1 MKKYRSLIVI
11 LFATLLFSC
20 NSQSSKNNQKEE
32 TGNHIKA
39 DFVLTNGKIYT
50 VNEKKPWAEAIAV
63 QGNKIVFVGSSK
75 DVQSFV
81 GKETRIG
88 NLEGKLVT
96 AGLVDSHLHAISGA
110 AANSGVW
117 VAGISD
123 VDSVLATIR
132 KYADDNPERKV
143 IFGWGYGLDLFGPEG
158 PSKELLDKAVADK
171 PVYIVRGD
179 GHSAWANTKALELA
193 NVDKNTPD
201 PAPPAGVFG
210 RDKEGNPTGA
220 INGGPANAWMINN
233 LPDAITPESIGY
245 TAQPMLNA
253 ISELGITTLFDA
265 GAIIAT
271 DASFQTLVNIDNA
284 GKMPMRYFASHY
296 INASYQAEDAIKRLI
311 ELDSTYKSP
320 NFSIVALKVTTDG
333 VVENRKAALFDPYND
348 GSGSGALNFP
358 EEEVIRISID
368 AAKEG
373 YDLYFHTLGD
383 RAVSL
388 GLDAA
393 EAVRKEGLDET
404 HITLSHVQLVAK
416 KDYPRFN
423 QADVFINST
432 GGWWIFSNEELERE
446 ALGDRVN
453 DEYPYRFMI
462 EQGVILTQGS
472 DYPADARINPFIHMD
487 GSVNRRYFEFPPS
500 MKVKNPTNCLSVK
513 EAIESYT
520 INGAKLLHMED
531 KIGSLEVGKLA
542 DLIVL
547 DKNFIENSP
556 VKIHDTK
563 VLMTM
568 MDGKIWH
575 DLIFG
580 WGDSIDDKV
589 PEAPK
594 ELLQCTHNSLDNHK
608 QSH

>member
-1 MKKYRSLIVI
+1 MKNLKSLII
-11 LFATLLFSC
+11 LLFAILLFSC
-20 NSQSSKNNQKEE
+20 DSKSSQKNQDHQA
-32 TGNHIKA
+32 THSDDA
-39 DFVLTNGKIYT
+39 DYVLTNGKIYT

-81 GKETRIG
+81 GKETRVG

-123 VDSVLATIR
+123 VKTVLATIR
-132 KYADDNPERKV
+132 KFADENPERKV

-158 PSKELLDKAVADK
+158 PSKELLDKAVSDK

-210 RDKEGNPTGA
+210 RDKDGNPTGA
-220 INGGPANAWMINN
+220 INGGPANAWMINH
-233 LPDAITPESIGY
+233 LPGAITPESIGY

-296 INASYQAEDAIKRLI
+296 INASYQAKDAIKRLI

-320 NFSIVALKVTTDG
+320 NFSIIALKVTTDG
-333 VVENRKAALFDPYND
+333 VVENRKAALFEPYND

-358 EEEVIRISID
+358 EEEVIRMSID

-393 EAVRKEGLDET
+393 EAVRKEGMDET

-416 KDYPRFN
+416 KDYPRFKE
-423 QADVFINST
+423 ADVFINST
-432 GGWWIFSNEELERE
+432 GGWWSFFSEEGERA
-446 ALGDRVN
+446 ALGDRVY
-453 DEYPYRFMI
+453 DEYPYRYMI
-462 EQGVILTQGS
+462 DEGVILTQGS

-500 MKVKNPTNCLSVK
+500 MKVKNPTNRLSVK
-513 EAIESYT
+513 EAVESYT
-520 INGAKLLHMED
+520 INGAKFLHMED

-542 DLIVL
+542 DLIIL
-547 DKNFIENSP
+547 DKNFIENNP
-556 VKIHDTK
+556 VNIHDSK

-580 WGDSIDDKV
+580 WGDSTDDKV
-589 PEAPK
+589 PEAA
-594 ELLQCTHNSLDNHK
+594 EALLPCAHNTPDSLK
-608 QSH
+608 